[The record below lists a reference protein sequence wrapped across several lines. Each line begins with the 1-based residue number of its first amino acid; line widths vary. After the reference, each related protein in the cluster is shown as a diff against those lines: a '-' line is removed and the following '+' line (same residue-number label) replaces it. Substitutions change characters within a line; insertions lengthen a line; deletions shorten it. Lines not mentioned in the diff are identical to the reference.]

1 MTDLFVDTDV
11 IIDFLIDREPF
22 SKEAAII
29 FSLIEQKKLKGYTSA
44 LSYSNLYY
52 VLRKFSS
59 HKRVIGKLE
68 ELSSFLGIL
77 RVDDDIVKSALNSG
91 FKDFE
96 DAIQCFTAHEYKR
109 IDIIITR
116 NVKDY
121 RGSELPVMTP
131 ETFLKTYEQ
140 LLLTIGG

>member
-1 MTDLFVDTDV
+1 MTDFFVDTDV

-22 SKEAAII
+22 SREAAII

-52 VLRKFSS
+52 VLRKFSA

-68 ELSSFLGIL
+68 ELSNFLGIL

-96 DAIQCFTAHEYKR
+96 DAIQSFTAHEYKR

-121 RGSELPVMTP
+121 RNSELPVMTP